1 MAPETRALDPPRRS
15 YLDHD
20 NGTVLLL
27 ESGKFATDLPSGL
40 LALENYWFRVPSPN
54 QIDAF

>member
-1 MAPETRALDPPRRS
+1 MAPEPRALDPPRRP

-27 ESGKFATDLPSGL
+27 ESENFAADLPSGL
-40 LALENYWFRVPSPN
+40 LALENYWFRVSSPN